1 MALLLQKRAVV
12 VKNDRLSARMAV
24 CVRAS
29 ASRRVILT
37 VPVLLP
43 LWDAARVHAGESD
56 YKKFLGYSA
65 APDLYLGYGQATDNR
80 MADPP
85 VYSFEYPADWTEE
98 IPTKTE
104 KSTMGMDGRVMHPST
119 RKELAYVVALGGK
132 DYRDS
137 VLKDARSSL
146 IVFAGGD
153 PDLRQAVTDG
163 KVQQA
168 TKRVNGSD
176 LYVFDIASEK
186 RRYLSS
192 IGKKGDT
199 VFALVVTAPSS
210 AFEKDYAALKHIQ
223 DTFQLL

>member
-1 MALLLQKRAVV
+1 MALLLQKRAVIV
-12 VKNDRLSARMAV
+12 QADRSRARMIV
-24 CVRAS
+24 CARAS
-29 ASRRVILT
+29 ASRRAILT

-43 LWDAARVHAGESD
+43 LLDAARAHAGDSD

-65 APDLYLGYGQATDNR
+65 APDLYLGYGQKNDNR
-80 MADPP
+80 VADPP
-85 VYSFEYPADWTEE
+85 LYSFEYPADWTEE

-163 KVQQA
+163 KVEQA

-176 LYVFDIASEK
+176 LFVFDIASDK

-199 VFALVVTAPSS
+199 VFALVVTAPAN
-210 AFEKDYAALKHIQ
+210 AFERDYAGLKHIQ